1 MCDVYVG
8 KLFQFSTKWIKQSL
22 RLSTKKLQT
31 LAQVVLKSPS
41 FRNFKATRIYNF
53 LKAYVDERPRPD
65 AEEVVA
71 FALICVDRSA
81 TEEPRASLQALAPVH
96 LAEIVLQYYDFLLDE
111 VAGSEP
117 TFSDFALLLRDTV
130 PETFVEILVSLI
142 KANIFTLSTILN
154 LFIESLVSM
163 NNSDMTV
170 HHASTLQLFL
180 EAYFT
185 ETLTEAEVELASDEI
200 RALHTLI
207 RSYLTS
213 LSVPVRFGERNIDS
227 NMFGPRPLYLVNLK
241 RFLDSESRSSI
252 SRFLQ
257 FNIFCLAAL
266 NNVVFCI

>member
-1 MCDVYVG
+1 M
-8 KLFQFSTKWIKQSL
+8 
-22 RLSTKKLQT
+22 
-31 LAQVVLKSPS
+31 
-41 FRNFKATRIYNF
+41 YNY
-53 LKAYVDERPRPD
+53 LKAYVDERPRPE

-71 FALICVDRSA
+71 FSLLCVDRA
-81 TEEPRASLQALAPVH
+81 VGEEARAPLQALAPVQ
-96 LAEIVLQYYDFLLDE
+96 LADIVLQYDDFLLDE

-142 KANIFTLSTILN
+142 KARQGIFTLSTILN

-163 NNSDMTV
+163 NNEMAV

-185 ETLTEAEVELASDEI
+185 ETLTETDIELDSDEV

-227 NMFGPRPLYLVNLK
+227 NMFGPRPLYLV
-241 RFLDSESRSSI
+241 
-252 SRFLQ
+252 
-257 FNIFCLAAL
+257 IFRAYLL
-266 NNVVFCI
+266 GTN